1 MREAT
6 PLQSKSKM
14 RQLFEWPMRARRRLL
29 NRFGSLQIRI
39 KLIIVIAVLFVGLTS
54 ILSFI
59 LLQNGNRMLND
70 RLEETCTQSLRHVS
84 LAIKDELLF
93 YYRSESDAD
102 ASSVH
107 IARIREAILSVAAE
121 NIEGLSYAA
130 VVDRNG
136 KFLAHTDLESISRKL
151 SAADSSLYSTLTT
164 TTVRETGDIIEYIR
178 PIFARREN
186 DSNSRVNLGSAVL
199 GFSKAVILRPLR
211 TTTGTIA
218 SATGI
223 VILLAMI
230 IIFIIARRMTGQI
243 DALAEGV
250 RQVGQGNLN
259 MEIPILSNDELGQLA
274 GEFNAMIVH
283 LREKLQM
290 QKFVSKLTV
299 QMIRKRS
306 GSSDLQPVGERREV
320 AMLFSDIRSF
330 SAITEQL
337 GPEEVVKLIN
347 IYLDLQSRII
357 EENDG
362 VVDKFMGDQ
371 VMAIFIGET
380 QADDA
385 LHSAVEIQRSIRE
398 LNKRRKRKGEV
409 SLTVGCGLNIGSVVM
424 GNMGSLNRL
433 DYTVIGDVVN
443 LASRLC
449 ALAKP
454 GQIIAPIEMV
464 DRLNGEYPTVRL
476 DPVLV
481 KGRSLPVEIFEVDYD
496 RAIIM

>member
-1 MREAT
+1 MR
-6 PLQSKSKM
+6 
-14 RQLFEWPMRARRRLL
+14 
-29 NRFGSLQIRI
+29 RFGSLQIRV
-39 KLIIVIAVLFVGLTS
+39 KLIIIIGILFVGLTS

-59 LLQNGNRMLND
+59 LVQNGKRIFND
-70 RLEETCTQSLRHVS
+70 RLAETCTLSLRHIS
-84 LAIKDELLF
+84 QTIKDELLL
-93 YYRSESDAD
+93 YYRSESDAN
-102 ASSVH
+102 ANSIH
-107 IARIREAILSVAAE
+107 LAHMRETILNVAAE
-121 NIEGLSYAA
+121 NIDGLSYAA

-136 KFLAHTDLESISRKL
+136 IIIAHTDLDLISHRV
-151 SAADSSLYSTLTT
+151 STADSLYFTRLND

-178 PIFARREN
+178 PILARRESEPDN
-186 DSNSRVNLGSAVL
+186 PVHLGSSIL
-199 GFSKAVILRPLR
+199 GFSKAIILRPIR
-211 TTTGTIA
+211 TATGTIVV
-218 SATGI
+218 ATGVI
-223 VILLAMI
+223 ILLAVV
-230 IIFIIARRMTGQI
+230 IIFFIARSMTAQI

-259 MEIPILSNDELGQLA
+259 MEIPILVDDELGHLA
-274 GEFNAMIVH
+274 GEFNSMIVH

-306 GSSDLQPVGERREV
+306 GSQELQPVGERREV
-320 AMLFSDIRSF
+320 TLLFSDVRSF
-330 SAITEQL
+330 SMMTEQL

-357 EENDG
+357 EENNG
-362 VVDKFMGDQ
+362 IVDKFMGDQ

-385 LHSAVEIQRSIRE
+385 LHAAVEIQRSIRE
-398 LNKRRKRKGEV
+398 LNKRRKRRGEV
-409 SLTVGCGLNIGSVVM
+409 VLTVGCGLNIGQAVM
-424 GNMGSLNRL
+424 GNMGSQSRL

-443 LASRLC
+443 LSSRLC

-464 DRLNGEYPTVRL
+464 DRLNGEYPTIRL
-476 DPVLV
+476 NPVLV
-481 KGRSLPVEIFEVDYD
+481 KGRSQPVDIFEVDYD